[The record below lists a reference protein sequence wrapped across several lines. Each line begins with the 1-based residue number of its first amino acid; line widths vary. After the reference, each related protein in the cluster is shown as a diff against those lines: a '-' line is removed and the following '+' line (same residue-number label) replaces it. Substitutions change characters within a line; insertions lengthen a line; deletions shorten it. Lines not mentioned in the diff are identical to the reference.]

1 MSLWFRRRDKQ
12 GRVHWYLVGVPWV
25 LVIVVI
31 GLAIALLL
39 PLFEWLRSLF

>member
-1 MSLWFRRRDKQ
+1 MSLRFRRRDKQ

-25 LVIVVI
+25 LVVVVI

-39 PLFEWLRSLF
+39 PLFEWLRGLF